1 MLREGSEVK
10 APLTPPPPS
19 VEHSATST
27 HGGGPARSWT
37 RADEDAR
44 GATRR
49 SGKRSGKNLGSE
61 SALQR
66 FSVSSSDLPATRFAL
81 KHGSIE
87 RAGEAEASLVTSLG
101 TFCFAA
107 LGRIDLCVQE
117 KKIKK
122 DKIVYE
128 VTTQALD

>member
-1 MLREGSEVK
+1 MLVLREGSEVK
-10 APLTPPPPS
+10 APLTPSPLS
-19 VEHSATST
+19 VEHSATPT
-27 HGGGPARSWT
+27 HGGGPVRSWT
-37 RADEDAR
+37 RADEDTW
-44 GATRR
+44 GATR
-49 SGKRSGKNLGSE
+49 RSGKNLGSE

-87 RAGEAEASLVTSLG
+87 RAGAAEASLVTSLG

-117 KKIKK
+117 KKKK
-122 DKIVYE
+122 DKIGYE
-128 VTTQALD
+128 VTTG